1 MANYFA
7 KADRG
12 KTRKIRQEHLIQIF
26 EANNCKLEEED
37 LEKISVLADQ
47 QNKLLEFCF
56 QQTLD

>member
-37 LEKISVLADQ
+37 LEKISELADDTGDIICIHP
-47 QNKLLEFCF
+47 K
-56 QQTLD
+56 